1 MSARTKRISNDAN
14 TRAKI
19 QTTKIIQRLQKHID
33 GDLELSNTQVLAA
46 TTLLKK
52 TLPDQKAMELSGEL
66 NIPQVIT
73 KDLSGQ

>member
-1 MSARTKRISNDAN
+1 MSARIKRISNDAN

-19 QTTKIIQRLQKHID
+19 KTTKIIQRLQQHID
-33 GDLELSNTQVLAA
+33 GELELSNTQVLAA